1 MRKAAQLKVLQRL
14 FSLSLMVLSSSFSH
28 AQQGVCNLEALVT
41 KPISGTPVVEW
52 DDALENSL
60 GDQLVVAAAPG
71 EFEPGSIVIH
81 DKKGQCTAVEF
92 SLDDFVLVGN
102 SARTINKD
110 QIQIRYVKKWF
121 QGGTAWTGI
130 GSSNTRKLTPELL
143 LNNPLLVKANLVTQR
158 NQLLVRNS
166 TSSQYVDISAYASKR
181 GRETPS
187 VEQMDVRDEATLQP
201 IDLDTESQQ
210 IFITFLAPE
219 GTRSGEYRSTLRVK
233 KAGANLLNIPV
244 TFEVLPF
251 RLDAPVLEYSI
262 FYRGQ
267 LTNTA
272 GTISS
277 EQKSEQQYRAELTNM
292 LQHGVTNPNIYQSF
306 DSTSLL
312 KRALEIRREVGLTN
326 KNIYYLGKSASIAQ
340 TMDARTDLSKS
351 VSIMRQMC
359 STLGYTDLYFFGKD
373 EAKGALLNQQLS
385 SWQYARDSLGVK
397 VFTTG
402 YKGTFDSVGQ
412 QLDLFVLAGEP
423 ISEEIAKFHGAGK
436 RVMTYAYPQ
445 SGPENPEL
453 FRRNFGINLLAQGS
467 DGAMIYAYQDS
478 FAFIWNDFD
487 HEEFRDHNFAYP
499 TSNGVIDT
507 IAWEGFREA
516 VDDVRYFTTLK
527 NMLAKVRS
535 TCKKTDC
542 TDALVGSSAT
552 FSAVNIKSSS
562 RDLDNTRKVMIAA
575 IRALVP
581 FADATSP
588 PYPPEFQ
595 VTPKKISQ

>member
-1 MRKAAQLKVLQRL
+1 MRNAARLKVLQRF
-14 FSLSLMVLSSSFSH
+14 FSLNLMVLSSSFSH
-28 AQQGVCNLEALVT
+28 AQQSACNLEAVVT
-41 KPISGTPVVEW
+41 KPISGIPILEW

-60 GDQLVVAAAPG
+60 GDQLIVAAAPG

-92 SLDDFVLVGN
+92 GLDDFVLVGN
-102 SARTINKD
+102 TARTISKD
-110 QIQIRYVKKWF
+110 HIKIRYVKKWF

-130 GSSNTRKLTPELL
+130 GSSSTRKLTPELL
-143 LNNPLLVKANLVTQR
+143 LNNPLLVKANPATQR

-166 TSSQYVDISAYASKR
+166 LASQYVDVSAYASKR

-210 IFITFLAPE
+210 IFVTFLAPE
-219 GTRSGEYRSTLRVK
+219 GTWSGEYRSTLRIRR
-233 KAGANLLNIPV
+233 AGIDVLDIPV
-244 TFEVLPF
+244 SFEVLPF
-251 RLDAPVLEYSI
+251 KLDPPALEYSI

-267 LTNTA
+267 LSNTA

-312 KRALEIRREVGLTN
+312 KKALEIRREVGLTN

-340 TMDARTDLSKS
+340 AADARTDLSKS
-351 VSIMRQMC
+351 ASIMRQMC
-359 STLGYTDLYFFGKD
+359 SILGYSDLYFFGKD

-385 SWQYARDSLGVK
+385 SWQYARDSLGLK

-423 ISEEIAKFHGAGK
+423 NSEEIAKFHSAGK

-467 DGAMIYAYQDS
+467 DGAMTYAYQDS

-499 TSNGVIDT
+499 TTDGVIDT

-516 VDDVRYFTTLK
+516 VDDVRYLTTLK
-527 NMLAKVRS
+527 NMLAKVKS
-535 TCKKTDC
+535 TCGKKDC
-542 TDALVGSSAT
+542 SDAMANASVT
-552 FSAVNIKSSS
+552 FSTVNVKSSS
-562 RDLDNTRKVMIAA
+562 RDLDDTRKQIIAA
-575 IRALVP
+575 IRMMVP
-581 FADATSP
+581 FSGATSP

-595 VTPKKISQ
+595 VTPKKN